1 MKYLCIFVL
10 LYYNDK
16 KKKFLRYCL
25 IVIKSFKVVC
35 LFYDGML

>member
-10 LYYNDK
+10 LYYYDK
-16 KKKFLRYCL
+16 KNNFLRYCL
-25 IVIKSFKVVC
+25 IVIESFKVVY